1 MKKII
6 LCLVLFMLFEADM
19 VRANDTAEEVKP
31 LFDILLYCNTKEYIE
46 EVSTKQYNLSLAAT
60 GVVNDTKHENIMD
73 IKFMINPFNT
83 QWAIVFSFKHINKS
97 CLLGGNNVKLYSP

>member
-1 MKKII
+1 MKFIMM
-6 LCLVLFMLFEADM
+6 CFVFFMLFQADI
-19 VRANDTAEEVKP
+19 VAANKKVEEIKP

-60 GVVNDTKHENIMD
+60 GMVNDTKHENIMD
-73 IKFMINPFNT
+73 IKFMINPFNS